1 MATTRTARL
10 SGADRRQ
17 QILQVAEKLFARQGY
32 NGATTREISTMAKVN
47 EAIIFRHF
55 PTKEDLYWAVIEEQC
70 RPGRSRTSG
79 ELQAQLHEQCDLR
92 QFLSALAC
100 QILERDTRLT
110 RLLLYSALENHKL
123 SHRFFRTYV
132 ATYHEVLAEH
142 LRKRIEKGELRKMDP
157 LLASRG
163 FLGMIGNHFLIQE
176 IFGGNRY
183 ERFNVQQVAETLTD
197 IWLNGVLTKRQ
208 NQRRNTRG
216 SKGKKATTETAQ

>member
-1 MATTRTARL
+1 MASTGAARI
-10 SGADRRQ
+10 SSSNRRE
-17 QILQVAEKLFARQGY
+17 QILDVAMALFARQGFE
-32 NGATTREISTMAKVN
+32 GTTTREIAEAGRVN

-79 ELQAQLHEQCDLR
+79 ELQAQLQEQGDLR
-92 QFLSALAC
+92 QFLVALAK
-100 QILERDTRLT
+100 QILQRDTMLT

-123 SHRFFRTYV
+123 SQRFFRTYV

-142 LRKRIEKGELRKMDP
+142 LRKRMESGELRKMDP

-176 IFGGNRY
+176 IFGGNRFQK
-183 ERFNVQQVAETLTD
+183 FNVQQVAETLTD
-197 IWLNGVLTKRQ
+197 IWLNGVQVKKKK
-208 NQRRNTRG
+208 
-216 SKGKKATTETAQ
+216 SK